1 MNQDVIASQASTL
14 RTWAEQWARR
24 EDPGSSEVAFLL
36 LRTSRVMLGD
46 MSNPEPM
53 GHPRV
58 SAIEAGLPE
67 PETVSEFAGE

>member
-1 MNQDVIASQASTL
+1 MSPDVIAAQANTL
-14 RTWAEQWARR
+14 RTWAEEWARR

-36 LRTSRVMLGD
+36 LRTARMMRGD
-46 MSNPEPM
+46 TSDPEPM

-67 PETVSEFAGE
+67 PEVVSEFQGE